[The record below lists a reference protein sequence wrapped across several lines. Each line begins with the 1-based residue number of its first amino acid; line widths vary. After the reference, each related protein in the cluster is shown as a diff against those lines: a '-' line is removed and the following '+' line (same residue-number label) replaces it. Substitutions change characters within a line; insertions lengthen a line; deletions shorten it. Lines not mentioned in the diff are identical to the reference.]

1 MNKSLKGLLLI
12 LPLLLLSSGIFFY
25 VDDLYEK
32 FSIKAVIPAPHIKL
46 SKVEAQESDSHQKD
60 NQQPKSVIKAIK
72 VTSTK
77 PAYTVDGFDWSLP
90 KNTPIENNS
99 GLIDEYDRGIDYIR
113 NVFAIVRWDEANP
126 KNGRYDFSKFEKY
139 LANAAPNKTLVRLEV
154 NSACEAPKWALRK
167 LRASKDK
174 SLIFWDKSYIDL
186 LKPFINAF
194 AKRYA
199 NDPRVIGVYL
209 GIADGEYDDNC
220 EFDNK
225 NGWGEFWMSPQSIA
239 NAQKKFGFNP
249 EVFEKQTKAIVD
261 VYVAA
266 FGNNKH
272 KLAFTN
278 IAPSF
283 SWNSIGEPYN
293 EKLKKIAKHVWKTG
307 IGNRDGHVEIW
318 MRFIDKTYGVQ
329 LSSMKDG
336 SCFLDFDEHYA
347 KQIQGRYWGTENEF
361 YGDKSYVKNAN
372 GPYKN
377 QPYRFMVSSLRALQ
391 MRRNYFS
398 VAGNSM
404 EKLDHSVYKTQD
416 FLRYLTK
423 VMGKQMENTPDAFIL
438 LGERYISQD
447 HAKNFSNEACVKN
460 SKKGVAIRSFGRWL
474 MEGSRSVPALRVS
487 MPKNENYWGQNYY
500 MPEGMDYEYSA
511 RKAKQFEFDLN
522 DDLSMLRCDNGCK
535 AEIKV
540 TFKDTHKSTMNILYD
555 KEFSQSFKTK
565 GDNKIKTVTFNVNS
579 RFQNELRGK
588 DFMINSKTID
598 LTLIMIRVNF
608 L

>member
-1 MNKSLKGLLLI
+1 MKKSTKSFLIFILPLFILGSLLI
-12 LPLLLLSSGIFFY
+12 LFA
-25 VDDLYEK
+25 DDLYEQ
-32 FSIKAVIPAPHIKL
+32 FNTQAAEPSVASSASPAPQIK
-46 SKVEAQESDSHQKD
+46 
-60 NQQPKSVIKAIK
+60 
-72 VTSTK
+72 STK
-77 PAYTVDGFDWSLP
+77 FQNKKIIPNTKLAYAVDGFDWSLP
-90 KNTPIENNS
+90 ANTAIESNS

-126 KNGRYDFSKFEKY
+126 QKGRYDFSTFEKY
-139 LANAAPNKTLVRLEV
+139 LTNAVAKKTLVRLEV
-154 NSACEAPKWALRK
+154 NSACETPKWALKK

-174 SLIFWDKSYIDL
+174 SLIFWDKSYLDL

-199 NDPRVIGVYL
+199 NDPRVIGVQL

-225 NGWGEFWMSPQSIA
+225 NGWGEFWMSPQAIA
-239 NAQKKFGFNP
+239 NAQKKFGFTP
-249 EVFEKQTKAIVD
+249 DKFEKQSKAIID
-261 VYVAA
+261 IYVSA
-266 FGNNKH
+266 FGKNKG

-278 IAPSF
+278 IGPSF
-283 SWNSIGEPYN
+283 SWNSIAEPYN
-293 EKLKKIAKHVWKTG
+293 QKLKSIAKYVWESG

-318 MRFIDKTYGVQ
+318 MRFIDKVYGVGL
-329 LSSMKDG
+329 LSLEDG
-336 SCFLDFDEHYA
+336 SCAMDFNEQYA
-347 KQIQGRYWGTENEF
+347 RAIRGRYWGTENEF
-361 YGDKSYVKNAN
+361 YGDKGYVKSAN

-398 VAGNSM
+398 VAGDSM
-404 EKLDHSVYKTQD
+404 EKIHHPIYKTQD

-423 VMGKQMENTPDAFIL
+423 VMGKQMENTPDAFVL

-447 HAKNFSNEACVKN
+447 HAKNFAGEACVKN
-460 SKKGVAIRSFGRWL
+460 SKKGVAVRSFGRWL

-487 MPKNENYWGQNYY
+487 MPESENYWGQNYY

-522 DDLSMLRCDNGCK
+522 DSLTDLRCKNGCK

-540 TFKDTHKSTMNILYD
+540 TFKDTHKITMNVWYGD
-555 KEFSQSFKTK
+555 KVSQGFKTK

-579 RFQNELRGK
+579 RFQNNLRGK
-588 DFMINSKTID
+588 DFMINSKTTD

>member
-1 MNKSLKGLLLI
+1 MKKATKSFLIFI
-12 LPLLLLSSGIFFY
+12 LPLFMLGGLLIVFA
-25 VDDLYEK
+25 DDLYEEFK
-32 FSIKAVIPAPHIKL
+32 TQATEPTLASSPSPAPQVTL
-46 SKVEAQESDSHQKD
+46 TKVQITKKTP
-60 NQQPKSVIKAIK
+60 NI
-72 VTSTK
+72 K
-77 PAYTVDGFDWSLP
+77 PAYAVDGFDWSLP
-90 KNTPIENNS
+90 ANTAIEKNS
-99 GLIDEYDRGIDYIR
+99 GLIDEYDRGIDYVQ
-113 NVFAIVRWDEANP
+113 NFFSIVRWDESNP
-126 KNGRYDFSKFEKY
+126 QKGRYDFSKFEKH
-139 LANAAPNKTLVRLEV
+139 LASATSKKTLVRLEV

-174 SLIFWDKSYIDL
+174 SLIFWDKNYIEL

-199 NDPRVIGVYL
+199 NDPRIIGVQL

-225 NGWGEFWMSPQSIA
+225 NGWGEFWMSPESIA
-239 NAQKKFGFNP
+239 NAQKKFGFTP
-249 EVFEKQTKAIVD
+249 DKFEKQSKAIID
-261 VYVAA
+261 VYISA
-266 FGNNKH
+266 FGKNKS

-278 IAPSF
+278 IGPSF
-283 SWNSIGEPYN
+283 SWNSIAEPYN
-293 EKLKKIAKHVWKTG
+293 KKLKSIAKYVWQLG

-318 MRFIDKTYGVQ
+318 MRFIDKVYGVG
-329 LSSMKDG
+329 LISLEDG
-336 SCFLDFDEHYA
+336 TCAMDFNEQYA
-347 KQIQGRYWGTENEF
+347 RAIRGRYWGTENEF
-361 YGDKSYVKNAN
+361 YGDKDYVKSAN

-398 VAGNSM
+398 IAGDSM
-404 EKLDHSVYKTQD
+404 EKIHHPIYKTQD

-423 VMGKQMENTPDAFIL
+423 VMGKQMDNTPDAFIL

-447 HAKNFSNEACVKN
+447 HAKNFAHEACVKN
-460 SKKGVAIRSFGRWL
+460 SGKKVAVRSFGRWL
-474 MEGSRSVPALRVS
+474 MEDSRSVAAMRVS
-487 MPKNENYWGQNYY
+487 MPESENYWGQNYY

-522 DDLSMLRCDNGCK
+522 DDLSKIRCKNGCK

-540 TFKDTHKSTMNILYD
+540 TFKDTDKTTMTVWYGNAN
-555 KEFSQSFKTK
+555 SQGFKTK

-579 RFQNELRGK
+579 RFQNDLNGK
-588 DFMINSKTID
+588 DFMINSKTAD
-598 LTLIMIRVNF
+598 LTLIMTRVNF